1 MAYSPISFTAS
12 NYRDYANYWLKAYA
26 PGTTTPKVM
35 SLDANGLVLV
45 AKLQINAD
53 GFIVSASASLVT
65 PHIDSFYDLWLFPT
79 EAEADANDTSNALR
93 LADNLTATQENLNTI
108 DFATVSHIKSG
119 TSVSGVVD
127 LQVGD
132 IVNAIDYSV
141 GCNSGKLTFEV
152 VAANTGVD
160 DGGSFIDL
168 PAQGLQLKQFMS
180 VSPVKTSAFGAMRN
194 GISDDTVAVNSALA
208 FFATLSSGQV
218 QSSYQASIVYINGN
232 TFSFC
237 GVCTVRSTIYVPRM
251 SHFTFADGG
260 LAADKDNWTGTSTD
274 FLLNFN
280 EVNFTSGFAYNN
292 GAFKDIHIISNKV
305 CSGVRLTH
313 YNRFHINNVHI
324 KGYTLI
330 GLQTAANPS
339 ENSHEMITDGLYIG
353 EYDWFD
359 PARLTTPPTGTAIYN
374 YAHDGIWRNF
384 VIYNGLIG
392 VVNNGQG
399 NDWGDFHIWGMPLHT
414 DPASDYYDEVP
425 GFVNLTPTD
434 TIVHDFKL
442 GWCSMILIN
451 PFLCVID
458 TWQFEREQ
466 TSVNINVFVFRAVG
480 SEIYPQRILIKNGL
494 IHVANPAT
502 GSGETNFIT
511 IDESGGTFNEN
522 QALQLYIA
530 DVVSNGA
537 GTLKQTEY
545 KWALFIPNGV
555 SSVTYDWSNYMLFP
569 VNTRLKSWTCNSS
582 ISLWIKAS
590 VDTTAKTV
598 TFTNY
603 TDATFTTTANFEQF
617 KYIDFTIG
625 CERA

>member
-1 MAYSPISFTAS
+1 MSKIELDDITSGYNLGKINANFVKIEQAFDNKVLYRNNTATPTEPNQLLQALDMNGQEILNLPSP
-12 NYRDYANYWLKAYA
+12 
-26 PGTTTPKVM
+26 TTP
-35 SLDANGLVLV
+35 
-45 AKLQINAD
+45 
-53 GFIVSASASLVT
+53 
-65 PHIDSFYDLWLFPT
+65 
-79 EAEADANDTSNALR
+79 TSPLR
-93 LADNLTATQENLNTI
+93 LQDVNGTVLFSNSGT
-108 DFATVSHIKSG
+108 DFATVANIKSG
-119 TSVSGVVD
+119 LSIGGSVP
-127 LQVGD
+127 LAVGD
-132 IVNAIDYSV
+132 IVNALDYSE

-152 VAANTGVD
+152 VAASTGVD

-168 PAQGLQLKQFMS
+168 PTQGLQLKQFMS
-180 VSPVKTSAFGAMRN
+180 VSPVKASAFGAMRN
-194 GISDDTVAVNSALA
+194 GVNDDTSAVNSAIA
-208 FFATLSSGQV
+208 YFASLSSGQV
-218 QSSYQASIVYINGN
+218 QSSYQSAIKYINGN

-237 GVCTVRSTIYVPRM
+237 GICTVRSTIYVPRI

-260 LAADKDNWTGTSTD
+260 LAADKNNWTGASTD

-280 EVNFTSGFAYNN
+280 EGNSLSGFAYNN

-305 CSGVRLTH
+305 CSGVRITH

-339 ENSHEMITDGLYIG
+339 ENSHEIITDGLYIG

-359 PARLTTPPTGTAIYN
+359 PERLTTPPTGTAIYN

-384 VIYNGLIG
+384 IIYNGLIG

-399 NDWGDFHIWGMPLHT
+399 NDWGDFHIWGIALHT
-414 DPASDYYDEVP
+414 DVSSDYYDEIP

-442 GWCSMILIN
+442 GWCSMIMVN
-451 PFLCVID
+451 PFLCVVD

-466 TSVNINVFVFRAVG
+466 TAVDINVFTFRAVG

-494 IHVANPAT
+494 IHVANSAT
-502 GSGETNFIT
+502 GSGQTNFVT
-511 IDESGGTFNEN
+511 IDESDGTFNEG
-522 QALQLYIA
+522 QALQLHIGE
-530 DVVSNGA
+530 VVSNGV

-545 KWALFIPNGV
+545 KWASFIPNGV
-555 SSVTYDWSNYMLFP
+555 TSVTYDWSNYMLFP
-569 VNTRLKSWTCNSS
+569 TNTRLKSWNCNSS
-582 ISLWIKAS
+582 VSLWIKAS

-603 TDATFTTTANFEQF
+603 SDATFTTLATFEQF